1 MAIAVIGGV
10 ISSTLLSL
18 VVVPVFYLTI
28 ENIKGWLGRRN
39 RGSRGSVPHGT
50 SPASAGEDEP
60 GLASAVLSKTV

>member
-28 ENIKGWLGRRN
+28 ERIKSLFRWKSRRGETN
-39 RGSRGSVPHGT
+39 VPL
-50 SPASAGEDEP
+50 PASEAAE
-60 GLASAVLSKTV
+60 